1 MLPVLA
7 PACQD
12 SYGALDIGD
21 GAAAVAAFT
30 KLGQFDVRDPND
42 PLRDNSDHNGP
53 LRDPNG
59 PLRYPNGPLRDDSL
73 EATEAATAATEAATA
88 AAIEVLRSQLLCYCE
103 LDTRAMVEL
112 HRALLH
118 LGS

>member
-30 KLGQFDVRDPND
+30 KLGQFDVR
-42 PLRDNSDHNGP
+42 
-53 LRDPNG
+53 
-59 PLRYPNGPLRDDSL
+59 YPNGPLRDDSL
-73 EATEAATAATEAATA
+73 EATEAATAATAAATA
-88 AAIEVLRSQLLCYCE
+88 EAKEVLRRQLLCYCE

>member
-30 KLGQFDVRDPND
+30 KLGQFDVRDPN
-42 PLRDNSDHNGP
+42 GP

-59 PLRYPNGPLRDDSL
+59 PLRDPNGPLRDDSL
-73 EATEAATAATEAATA
+73 EATEAATAATAAATA
-88 AAIEVLRSQLLCYCE
+88 EAKEVLRRQLLCYCE

>member
-30 KLGQFDVRDPND
+30 KLGQFDVRDPN
-42 PLRDNSDHNGP
+42 
-53 LRDPNG
+53 
-59 PLRYPNGPLRDDSL
+59 GPLRDDSL
-73 EATEAATAATEAATA
+73 EATEAATAATAAATA
-88 AAIEVLRSQLLCYCE
+88 EAKEVLRRQLLCYCE

>member
-30 KLGQFDVRDPND
+30 KLGQFDVRYPNG
-42 PLRDNSDHNGP
+42 PLRDNSD
-53 LRDPNG
+53 
-59 PLRYPNGPLRDDSL
+59 PNGPLRDDSL
-73 EATEAATAATEAATA
+73 EATEAATAATAAATA
-88 AAIEVLRSQLLCYCE
+88 EAKEVLRRQLLCYCE

>member
-30 KLGQFDVRDPND
+30 KLGQFDVRYPNG
-42 PLRDNSDHNGP
+42 PLRDNSD
-53 LRDPNG
+53 
-59 PLRYPNGPLRDDSL
+59 PNGPLRDDSL
-73 EATEAATAATEAATA
+73 EATEAATAATVVATA
-88 AAIEVLRSQLLCYCE
+88 ATEAAKEVLRSQLLCYCE